1 MLPLIGSILLS
12 AVGQLGV
19 KLAIDVG
26 KKLFGPDK
34 PEASSESF
42 SAQLKRQIEKSG
54 PSAPA
59 ATPSLALA
67 QLPVGLQAPAAMGHG
82 ADGSRSVDEA
92 VDAYQR
98 FEAAWPG
105 RSVST
110 RLISPIQT
118 P

>member
-19 KLAIDVG
+19 KLAIDIG

-34 PEASSESF
+34 PETSSESF
-42 SAQLKRQIEKSG
+42 STQLKRQIEKSET
-54 PSAPA
+54 STPA

-82 ADGSRSVDEA
+82 PEAVRSLDEA
-92 VDAYQR
+92 LDAYQR

-105 RSVST
+105 RSTST
-110 RLISPIQT
+110 RVISPIQT